1 MVTTDLDKFDDYL
14 KNKFSDIKTRT
25 LIIWGKNDAM
35 LHFSGAKYL
44 NECIVN
50 SEIKIMEECGHALQ
64 LDQPK
69 KTTEHLIDFF
79 NKNF

>member
-1 MVTTDLDKFDDYL
+1 MDKFDNEL
-14 KNKFSDIKTRT
+14 KYKFSDIKTRT
-25 LIIWGKNDAM
+25 LILWGKNDPM

-44 NECIVN
+44 NDCIVN
-50 SEIKIMEECGHALQ
+50 SEIKVMEDCGHALQ

-79 NKNF
+79 NDNL